1 MPEGN
6 VFLGDVAVVE
16 VLTVVLVEASSLAE
30 FFNRGISYYRDCTL
44 ARLWNV

>member
-6 VFLGDVAVVE
+6 VFLGEVAVVE

-30 FFNRGISYYRDCTL
+30 FNRGINYYRDCTL
-44 ARLWNV
+44 ARLCNV